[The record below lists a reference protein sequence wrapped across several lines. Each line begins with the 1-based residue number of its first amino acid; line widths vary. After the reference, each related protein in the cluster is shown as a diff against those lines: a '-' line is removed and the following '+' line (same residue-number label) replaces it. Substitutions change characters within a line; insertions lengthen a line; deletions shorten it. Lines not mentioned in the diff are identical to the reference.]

1 MIHNYPYTDFHELN
15 LDYLMKL
22 ARESMGLH
30 FEQADKFLKLVNAQG
45 QEVSRAKIYYAE
57 TALKD
62 DLGNNIDAYIIST
75 SLQGDNIIFTKG
87 NGEYTTVTIPYA
99 VKASKDVNNVDLTS
113 YIHGLSVAGE
123 KLLITY
129 GNGETASIT
138 VPYAVKASTDEN
150 GKSIT
155 TYVAELSTGNN
166 KLIVKDGDGTTIAEL
181 TIPYATS
188 ALNDVDGDA
197 IKSTYG
203 TDLTPDTTTVQLRSK
218 DGAIISTIT
227 VPYATKALSDDQGN
241 NFRSDYGFNLAVDG
255 NKVALEAHD
264 GTTLNE
270 ITVPFATL
278 ATDATN
284 AIESVSISG
293 DEIVFTTYGGNSYR
307 ITSPYA
313 VKALKDNLNNT
324 ITTTYVASVTND
336 PDTGEI
342 SFYASDG
349 SLIST
354 LIPTLDSAIH
364 DSYGNLIGDF
374 VKEIIVNPQNNYVV
388 VNHGTGDSDTITINY
403 ATHAYKDTYENVI
416 GNTYIRSL
424 SIITDTSD
432 NKKYLVAYNGELSE
446 LFRLDITPRNRKR
459 YLVNVVTQNL
469 TAFQLL
475 SGNFLASNFTRGDV
489 VNLDTGEIVTFTTMT
504 ELYNEADLFVYVR
517 GQLYSQYM
525 PVIPVYVSALH
536 SYVFTFSQYDKDF
549 YCSGSINN
557 DGSISMNY
565 FFRTYD
571 IMEFNSV
578 LTMPTDGSSV
588 IGISDYKRIF
598 IANKGIVPSINYFV
612 SVTVSEM
619 YQPTNWYIL
628 DDIGQVVGNI
638 KDFLQNNAYDTN
650 KVYTAVYEYNIPALG
665 KVTLKQGFKN
675 ATGINVVLSGDW
687 IINIT

>member
-75 SLQGDNIIFTKG
+75 ALQGDNIIFTKG

-113 YIHGLSVAGE
+113 YIHGLSVAGD

-155 TYVAELSTGNN
+155 TYVADLSTGNN

-203 TDLTPDTTTVQLRSK
+203 TDLTTDTTTVQLRSK

-388 VNHGTGDSDTITINY
+388 VNHGTGDSDTLTINY

-424 SIITDTSD
+424 SIITDTST
-432 NKKYLVAYNGELSE
+432 NTKYLVAYNGELSE
-446 LFRLDITPRNRKR
+446 LFRIAVDDFQTELTPIVIDVDR
-459 YLVNVVTQNL
+459 VASPQVVTQ
-469 TAFQLL
+469 
-475 SGNFLASNFTRGDV
+475 V
-489 VNLDTGEIVTFTTMT
+489 VTV
-504 ELYNEADLFVYVR
+504 
-517 GQLYSQYM
+517 
-525 PVIPVYVSALH
+525 
-536 SYVFTFSQYDKDF
+536 
-549 YCSGSINN
+549 
-557 DGSISMNY
+557 DGSTETVIDSATAIDLY
-565 FFRTYD
+565 YK
-571 IMEFNSV
+571 
-578 LTMPTDGSSV
+578 GSSV
-588 IGISDYKRIF
+588 FVRFNSDPTLHPIDTVAIVNGVMMVTAHYTTSTP
-598 IANKGIVPSINYFV
+598 AKGIFNNV
-612 SVTVSEM
+612 SVFIINVNDSTVTS
-619 YQPTNWYIL
+619 T
-628 DDIGQVVGNI
+628 
-638 KDFLQNNAYDTN
+638 
-650 KVYTAVYEYNIPALG
+650 VYTISNFRITNEVIDNVSTTLPAG
-665 KVTLKQGFKN
+665 YMDVRDVTVTGLPVLDPTHKPTIIECSPDEDQIWNNDVIIVN
-675 ATGINVVLSGDW
+675 AHFVRYQTASTAIFRYTLFNPTSSPQTLSGGVKLK
-687 IINIT
+687 ICS